1 MVDKNYQYDA
11 RDLRGLLE
19 TYLIRNSLWN
29 ESNKQPIF
37 LLKDI
42 KEDSE
47 HDATILTFINGQ
59 RFKLSVE
66 QLQNLTNVE

>member
-19 TYLIRNSLWN
+19 TYLIWNSLWN

-42 KEDSE
+42 EEDSE